1 MLDLSAEVRK
11 MSGFLICYL
20 LVLILFSHAPP
31 IYASIEELKFW
42 TGLEGEFE
50 KPRVDTN
57 ASGMAVFKITQDRI
71 WYLINI
77 TGIDKVTSA
86 HIHSGAL
93 SENGPILASL
103 FGSNDTETGNINGTL
118 TQGNITGQMLEGQA
132 AVSDQLSEIVSGMK
146 NGTAYV
152 DVHTINYPAGEIR
165 GQIMSA
171 NSTHAE
177 LMMGP
182 TLS

>member
-1 MLDLSAEVRK
+1 MWMVDLSAKVCK

-20 LVLILFSHAPP
+20 LVLILFSHAP
-31 IYASIEELKFW
+31 IYASIVELKFW

-50 KPRVDTN
+50 NPQVDTN

-71 WYLINI
+71 WYMINI

-132 AVSDQLSEIVSGMK
+132 AASDQLSEIVSGMK
-146 NGTAYV
+146 NGTTYV

-177 LMMGP
+177 LMMGG
-182 TLS
+182 

>member
-1 MLDLSAEVRK
+1 MVDLSAKVRK

-20 LVLILFSHAPP
+20 IVLILFSHVPP
-31 IYASIEELKFW
+31 IYASIVELKFW

-50 KPRVDTN
+50 NPQVDTN
-57 ASGMAVFKITQDRI
+57 ASGMAVFKITQERI
-71 WYLINI
+71 WYMINI
-77 TGIDKVTSA
+77 TGIEKVTSA

-93 SENGPILASL
+93 GEKGPILASL
-103 FGSNDTETGNINGTL
+103 FGSNGTETGNINGTL

-132 AVSDQLSEIVSGMK
+132 GASDQLSEIVSGMK
-146 NGTAYV
+146 NGTTYV

-177 LMMGP
+177 SMMGG
-182 TLS
+182 